1 MTDKTYNPNPV
12 DTTDIQLPEE
22 LVQLTEPLARHVHE
36 VWSKWRIAEGW
47 KYGLKRN
54 DELKETPCLVPYDEL
69 EEGEKEYDRK
79 TALETLKYILSLGYN
94 IVR

>member
-1 MTDKTYNPNPV
+1 MTDKTYKPNPV

-36 VWSKWRIAEGW
+36 
-47 KYGLKRN
+47 
-54 DELKETPCLVPYDEL
+54 VPYDEL